1 MDTPAQNSPKLVPEP
16 SPTTGEARASGSWFT
31 TAPAVIVHAL
41 TPEQRERAFP
51 GLSREAAVEAVRRD
65 REAASADPGIED
77 QQAADAR
84 AWDTH
89 LAAHRPVSS
98 RIAKIV
104 GAFAMLNTCGIPV
117 LLAVLLGGG
126 WLFEWAGWS
135 TDWGYTVINV
145 FLGAL
150 AAWIPVCAVW
160 SVAAQ
165 ISFRA
170 VNRLLL
176 DWVSRR
182 DGQLARGVTT
192 APVPNSAAYLL
203 VGGACGNFLALS
215 ALFAVVLTGGMLLT
229 ERSELATAPAEF
241 WVFYAVVIAF
251 AVVCGA
257 VPLFTRRR
265 LGDDTA
271 LAEALLPPNSNPQE
285 PRKATA

>member
-1 MDTPAQNSPKLVPEP
+1 MFFDYGTATQKAFSP
-16 SPTTGEARASGSWFT
+16 GAS
-31 TAPAVIVHAL
+31 AVIVDAL

-51 GLSREAAVEAVRRD
+51 GLSREAAVEALRRD

-89 LAAHRPVSS
+89 LSTHRPVSS
-98 RIAKIV
+98 RIGKIV
-104 GAFAMLNTCGIPV
+104 SAFAMLNTCAIPM

-170 VNRLLL
+170 VSRECLN
-176 DWVSRR
+176 WASRR
-182 DGQLARGVTT
+182 DGQRARGVTT
-192 APVPNSAAYLL
+192 VPVPDSEAYLL
-203 VGGACGNFLALS
+203 AGGTWATILPSPRPSFLRTPTHKNHERSPHELG
-215 ALFAVVLTGGMLLT
+215 THRT
-229 ERSELATAPAEF
+229 ERRSDRIRAERGSAQRHGGTGHAPRF
-241 WVFYAVVIAF
+241 
-251 AVVCGA
+251 
-257 VPLFTRRR
+257 L
-265 LGDDTA
+265 
-271 LAEALLPPNSNPQE
+271 EAGSP
-285 PRKATA
+285 